1 MGKTKLIIKILYL
14 APPLA
19 IMVGLLPLI
28 SELPPFLPKGTT
40 NFNYFM
46 VVIVIPYYLGLL
58 SWPAYIF
65 LIFSKKDFKLLSKT
79 KCQLIRIGMLMA
91 ILCSIFGIFI
101 GYMLPFLSLLALI
114 TLILCVILMSKF
126 EKAVM
131 KK

>member
-1 MGKTKLIIKILYL
+1 MKLIIKILYL
-14 APPLA
+14 IPPL
-19 IMVGLLPLI
+19 IMTVGLLPPI

-58 SWPAYIF
+58 SWPAYLF
-65 LIFSKKDFKLLSKT
+65 LIFSKKDFKYLSNT
-79 KCQLIRIGMLMA
+79 KRWLIRIGMIMA
-91 ILCSIFGIFI
+91 VFSSIFGIFI
-101 GYMLPFLSLLALI
+101 GYMLPFLSPLALI

-126 EKAVM
+126 ERTVR